1 MTQAAVGQ
9 VIAKNMATAFTKELT
24 HVEFMGCNPSFFS
37 GNVDTK
43 EFLKW
48 FEELETI
55 FQCGDCRNE
64 DKVKFATCTFQE
76 HAQKWWTKHVQVVG
90 VDAAYSHSWEKL
102 KRMMSLKFCVKSEL
116 QAIEQETLNL
126 TMVGDDVVKYTAS
139 FYDLARLGSVM
150 DEPESK
156 KLERY
161 IGGLS
166 PEIRMLVS
174 SLKPD
179 TMPKAIRMAIEAKE
193 RIAHTKILGRKSD
206 NKKKWNNNRGENA
219 TRGPHKRQRVAKPNA
234 AGLKEKNDY
243 LGILPKC
250 DRCQKHHNPGRCP
263 DLCGNCK
270 KLGHHTKDCRLPIVG
285 DNQRPSITCFECGV
299 MGHFKSECPVLRD
312 RNWRKQFMF

>member
-9 VIAKNMATAFTKELT
+9 VIAKDMATTFTKELT
-24 HVEFMGCNPSFFS
+24 HVEFMGCNPSSFS
-37 GNVDTK
+37 GNIDTK

-55 FQCGDCRNE
+55 FQCGDCRKE

-76 HAQKWWTKHVQVVG
+76 HAQKWWTKYVQVVG

-139 FYDLARLGSVM
+139 FYDLARLGSAM

-166 PEIRMLVS
+166 PEIRMLVN
-174 SLKPD
+174 SLEPD

-193 RIAHTKILGRKSD
+193 RIAHTKILGGNGSNKRKWVGNLD
-206 NKKKWNNNRGENA
+206 ANA
-219 TRGPHKRQRVAKPNA
+219 SQQPFKIQQVVETCA
-234 AGLKEKNDY
+234 AGSSQKKRYVGKLPECNKCQFHHKGSCPSQCKN
-243 LGILPKC
+243 
-250 DRCQKHHNPGRCP
+250 CQ
-263 DLCGNCK
+263 
-270 KLGHHTKDCRLPIVG
+270 KLGHETKDCKAPTLAKHQKLSV
-285 DNQRPSITCFECGV
+285 TCRECGV
-299 MGHFKSECPVLRD
+299 VGHFRSECPELGNQ
-312 RNWRKQFMF
+312 NWKKKFMF